1 MCARVCARVHACG
14 CVHLHAC
21 VLRVRACAGACI
33 CMHVRAREWACVRA
47 CLSSSVTL
55 SDPLLADGA
64 CDCVLRRAT
73 EDTSPVLREVGEDPG
88 KRSPP
93 TWSKLFVVQRED
105 CCGPWVG
112 KHGRVC
118 NS

>member
-1 MCARVCARVHACG
+1 MCARVCPRVHAWG
-14 CVHLHAC
+14 CVHSHAC